1 MKLLELHILQSV
13 PVTCLNRDDVG
24 APKSAV
30 FGGTP
35 RARVSSQCWKR
46 AIREEAQ
53 NMDGSLFAANRTRY
67 IVAQLEAALKKEGC
81 AEEKLAEY
89 ALLLADAIGKA
100 DDKKEGA
107 VKTLLFFS
115 PNEFD
120 AIAEAFLATEELAA
134 MDEKKLKKAAEKA
147 RKAVK
152 ANDKVKDAA
161 DVAIFGRMVADDH
174 SLMLEGAGM
183 FSHALS
189 THKVSTEI
197 DFFSAVDDVAP
208 EDSEGAGHIGTLEFN
223 SACYYRYIALN
234 LDLLKDNDHLGH
246 FSDEEFRKVLDAFI
260 RAAILSVPGARKNS
274 MMGFNPPEY
283 VLGTIREGQPVSLAN
298 AFENPVRA
306 KGAGFVGPSIKALE
320 EKFQWMEKT
329 YGFKAIVE
337 KKIPE
342 VGLDEFCTEL
352 VKHEC

>member
-1 MKLLELHILQSV
+1 MKTLELHILQSF

-46 AIREEAQ
+46 AIREEAKNQ
-53 NMDGSLFAANRTRY
+53 NGSLFAANRTRY
-67 IVAQLEAALKKEGC
+67 VVNQLEAALEKEGC
-81 AEEKLAEY
+81 PEETQSSY

-115 PNEFD
+115 PNEFE
-120 AIAEAFLATEELAA
+120 AIAEAFLAIEDLAS

-152 ANDKVKDAA
+152 ANEKVKDAA
-161 DVAIFGRMVADDH
+161 DISIFGRMVADDH
-174 SLMLEGAGM
+174 SLMVEGAGM

-197 DFFSAVDDVAP
+197 DFFTAVDDVAP
-208 EDSEGAGHIGTLEFN
+208 EDSEGAGHLGTLEFN

-234 LDLLKDNDHLGH
+234 LDLLADESHLGH
-246 FSDEEFRKVLDAFI
+246 FSDDELKAVVDAFV
-260 RAAILSVPGARKNS
+260 RASILSVPGARKNS

-283 VLGTIREGQPVSLAN
+283 VLGSIREGQPVSLAN
-298 AFENPVRA
+298 AFENPMVG
-306 KGAGFVGPSIKALE
+306 KGKGFVAPSIQALE

-329 YGFKAIVE
+329 YGFKSIVE

-342 VGLDEFCTEL
+342 VGIDEFCEGL
-352 VKHEC
+352 VSNV

>member
-1 MKLLELHILQSV
+1 MKLLELHILQSF

-24 APKSAV
+24 APKSAT

-53 NMDGSLFAANRTRY
+53 NTDGNLFAANRTRY
-67 IVAQLEAALKKEGC
+67 IVAQLESALKNEGC
-81 AEEKLAEY
+81 TEEHVEKY
-89 ALLLADAIGKA
+89 ALILADAIGKA
-100 DDKKEGA
+100 DDKKVGA

-115 PNEFD
+115 PNEFE
-120 AIAEAFLATEELAA
+120 AIAEAFLSTADLEG
-134 MDEKKLKKAAEKA
+134 MDDKKLKKVAEKS

-234 LDLLKDNDHLGH
+234 LDLLKEHLSH
-246 FSDEEFRKVLDAFI
+246 FSDEEFSAVVDAFM
-260 RAAILSVPGARKNS
+260 RAALLSVPGARKNS

-283 VLGTIREGQPVSLAN
+283 VLGTVREGQPISLAN
-298 AFENPVRA
+298 AFENPVRPQG
-306 KGAGFVGPSIKALE
+306 KGFVEPSIEALNA
-320 EKFQWMEKT
+320 KFEWMENT
-329 YGFKAIVE
+329 YGISPVAALR
-337 KKIPE
+337 IPQ
-342 VGLDEFCTEL
+342 VGINDFCEGL
-352 VKHEC
+352 GKHV

>member
-1 MKLLELHILQSV
+1 MKVLELHILQSF
-13 PVTCLNRDDVG
+13 PVSCLNRDDVG
-24 APKSAV
+24 APKSAL
-30 FGGTP
+30 FGGAS

-53 NMDGSLFAANRTRY
+53 NLDGSLFAANRTRY
-67 IVAQLEAALKKEGC
+67 IVARLEEALKNKKCPEGKER
-81 AEEKLAEY
+81 EY

-115 PNEFD
+115 PNEFEV
-120 AIAEAFLATEELAA
+120 IAEAFLTTEGLA
-134 MDEKKLKKAAEKA
+134 DLDDKKTKDAAEKA
-147 RKAVK
+147 RKSVK

-161 DVAIFGRMVADDH
+161 DVSIFGRMVADDH
-174 SLMLEGAGM
+174 SLMVEGAGM
-183 FSHALS
+183 FAHAIS

-197 DFFSAVDDVAP
+197 DFFTAVDDVAP

-234 LDLLKDNDHLGH
+234 LDLLKNSDHLGH
-246 FSDEEFRKVLDAFI
+246 FSDEEFKKVVDAFI
-260 RAAILSVPGARKNS
+260 RASILSVPGARKNS
-274 MMGFNPPEY
+274 MMSFNPPEY

-298 AFENPVRA
+298 AFENPVTSTG
-306 KGAGFVGPSIKALE
+306 KGFVAPSIQALE

-329 YGFKAIVE
+329 YGFTSIIE

-342 VGLDEFCTEL
+342 VGMNEFCEGL
-352 VKHEC
+352 GDHV

>member
-1 MKLLELHILQSV
+1 MKLLELHILQSF

-24 APKSAV
+24 SPKSAI

-53 NMDGSLFAANRTRY
+53 KMEGCLFAANRTRY
-67 IVAQLEAALKKEGC
+67 IVTQLETALKNEGC
-81 AEEKLAEY
+81 AEEKMAEY

-100 DDKKEGA
+100 DEKKEGA

-115 PNEFD
+115 PNEFEV
-120 AIAEAFLATEELAA
+120 IAEAFLSTEELAA
-134 MDEKKLKKAAEKA
+134 MYEKKLKKAAEKS

-234 LDLLKDNDHLGH
+234 LDLLKEHLSH
-246 FSDEEFRKVLDAFI
+246 FSEEEFKKVVDTFV
-260 RAAILSVPGARKNS
+260 RSAILSVPGARKNS

-283 VLGTIREGQPVSLAN
+283 VLGTLREGQPVSLAN
-298 AFENPVRA
+298 AFENPVRV
-306 KGAGFVGPSIKALE
+306 KGSGFVEPSIQALE

-329 YGFKAIVE
+329 YGFSSIVE

-342 VGLDEFCTEL
+342 VGINEFCEGL
-352 VKHEC
+352 GDHV

>member
-1 MKLLELHILQSV
+1 MKVLELHILQSF
-13 PVTCLNRDDVG
+13 PVSCLNRDDVG
-24 APKSAV
+24 APKSAI
-30 FGGTP
+30 FGGAS

-53 NMDGSLFAANRTRY
+53 HIDGSLFAANRTRY
-67 IVAQLEAALKKEGC
+67 IVAQLKDALKNEGC
-81 AEEKLAEY
+81 EEEKLAQY

-115 PNEFD
+115 PNEFE
-120 AIAEAFLATEELAA
+120 AISKAFLATEGLA
-134 MDEKKLKKAAEKA
+134 DLDDKKMKDAAEKS
-147 RKAVK
+147 RKSVK

-161 DVAIFGRMVADDH
+161 DVSIFGRMVADDH
-174 SLMLEGAGM
+174 SLMVEGAGM
-183 FSHALS
+183 FAHALS

-197 DFFSAVDDVAP
+197 DFFTAVDDVAP

-234 LDLLKDNDHLGH
+234 LDLLKDSDHLGH
-246 FSDEEFRKVLDAFI
+246 FSDEEFKKVIDAFI
-260 RAAILSVPGARKNS
+260 RATILSVPGARKNS
-274 MMGFNPPEY
+274 MMSFNPPEY

-298 AFENPVRA
+298 AFENPVTSA
-306 KGAGFVGPSIKALE
+306 GKGFVAPSIQALE

-329 YGFKAIVE
+329 YGFSSIVE
-337 KKIPE
+337 KRIPND
-342 VGLDEFCTEL
+342 GLDDFCGGL
-352 VKHEC
+352 VSNV